1 MEKGRQEGQAQ
12 NYLVLVGNG
21 EPLKGLKSWEE
32 HDQIWV
38 LERYETEWKMDW
50 KYTIE
55 AKRLL

>member
-32 HDQIWV
+32 QDQIWV

-50 KYTIE
+50 KYTTE
-55 AKRLL
+55 ARRLL